1 MINTL
6 YVNGSRN
13 NLSGLEDKT
22 IHLDQVQN
30 GMIALSAVQTGD
42 FDAVIIE
49 DELPLM
55 APSRLIQELS
65 LIHI

>member
-22 IHLDQVQN
+22 IHLDQVQT
-30 GMIALSAVQTGD
+30 S
-42 FDAVIIE
+42 
-49 DELPLM
+49 
-55 APSRLIQELS
+55 
-65 LIHI
+65 